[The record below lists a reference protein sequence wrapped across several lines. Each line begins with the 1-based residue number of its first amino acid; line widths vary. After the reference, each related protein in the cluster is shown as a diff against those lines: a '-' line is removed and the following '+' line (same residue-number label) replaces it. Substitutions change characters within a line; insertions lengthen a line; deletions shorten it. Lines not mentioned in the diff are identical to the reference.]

1 MSEAARRQTD
11 VHAGVPEATLVVC
24 GIHARPDVTGALYLP
39 DAQTVVVSDLH
50 FEKGSS
56 FAPKG
61 QYLPP
66 YDTRA
71 TLTMLEKAC
80 ARYNPYRVIALG
92 DSFHDQSAR
101 ERLDDAD
108 LARIRTLTSSVVW
121 TWITGNHDPSPPADI
136 GGNTAH
142 ELDIG
147 PLTFRHEPR
156 PAPQTGEISGHLHPA
171 AAVVV
176 RGRRLRRR
184 CFVSDGTRLIMPSF
198 GAFTGGLNVT
208 SAPFEDLF
216 DRTSFTA
223 WMIGRDEVYPV
234 AGRRLRRDSI

>member
-1 MSEAARRQTD
+1 MSEAARRQSDTFT
-11 VHAGVPEATLVVC
+11 GNPEPVLTVC
-24 GIHARPDVTGALYLP
+24 GMSMVPDVTGALFLP
-39 DAQTVVVSDLH
+39 DAQALVVSDLH

-56 FAPKG
+56 FASKG

-66 YDTRA
+66 YDTRS
-71 TLTMLEKAC
+71 TLSLLERAC
-80 ARYNPYRVIALG
+80 ARFKPYRVIALG
-92 DSFHDQSAR
+92 DSFHDRNAR
-101 ERLDDAD
+101 ERLNEAD
-108 LARIRTLTSSVVW
+108 LSRIRALTASHVW
-121 TWITGNHDPSPPADI
+121 TWITGNHDPVPPDDI
-136 GGNTAH
+136 GGNSAR

-184 CFVSDGTRLIMPSF
+184 CFVSDGTRLVMPSF
-198 GAFTGGLNVT
+198 GAFTGGLNVR
-208 SAPFEDLF
+208 SGAFSEIF
-216 DRTSFTA
+216 DRTGFTA

-234 AGRRLRRDSI
+234 AGRRLRPDSL

>member
-1 MSEAARRQTD
+1 MFEAARRQTEE
-11 VHAGVPEATLVVC
+11 HAGTRAATLVVC
-24 GIHARPDVTGALYLP
+24 GINMQPDVTGALYLP
-39 DAQTVVVSDLH
+39 EEQTLVVTDLH

-56 FAPKG
+56 FASKG

-66 YDTRA
+66 YDTRS
-71 TLTMLEKAC
+71 TLTLLEKAC
-80 ARYNPYRVIALG
+80 TRFAPYRVIALG
-92 DSFHDQSAR
+92 DSFHDQNAR
-101 ERLDDAD
+101 ERLDEAD
-108 LARIRTLTSSVVW
+108 LARIRDLTSSFVW
-121 TWITGNHDPSPPADI
+121 TWITGNHDPAPPADI

-156 PAPQTGEISGHLHPA
+156 PAPQTGEIAGHLHPA

-198 GAFTGGLNVT
+198 GAFTGGLNVRS
-208 SAPFEDLF
+208 SAFDDLF
-216 DRTSFTA
+216 DRSGFTA

-234 AGRRLRRDSI
+234 AGRRLRQDSI